1 MIFLWGDSGDRM
13 WDGKHIR
20 DVSLNQPQRGYIIVL
35 DKVL

>member
-20 DVSLNQPQRGYIIVL
+20 DVSVKSATKGLHNSVR
-35 DKVL
+35 